1 MLLLHHSPGK
11 VKHSITCPFPHLS
24 EKVLMLEKKNYYF
37 MKRQKDMKPEDEST
51 GLVDVQY
58 STGEE
63 WIKIS

>member
-1 MLLLHHSPGK
+1 MNYFIPTLYLVS
-11 VKHSITCPFPHLS
+11 F
-24 EKVLMLEKKNYYF
+24 LMLEKKNYYF

-51 GLVDVQY
+51 RLVDVQY